1 MSPEIPATN
10 TLLERIH
17 EIREQIV
24 DAAPHV
30 APEER
35 HLDDHTPAWRDGY
48 QTAIADVLKV
58 AENCLIRRSRG
69 ADLTH

>member
-35 HLDDHTPAWRDGY
+35 HLDDHTPAWRD
-48 QTAIADVLKV
+48 VLKV
-58 AENCLIRRSRG
+58 AENCLSRRSRG